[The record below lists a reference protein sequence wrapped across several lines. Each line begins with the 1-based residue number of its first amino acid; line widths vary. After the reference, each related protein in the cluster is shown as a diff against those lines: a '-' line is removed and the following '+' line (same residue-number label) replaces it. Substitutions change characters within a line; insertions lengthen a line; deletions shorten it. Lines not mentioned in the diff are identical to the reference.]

1 MKWHSPLA
9 GAILVPLAL
18 AFPIDAMAE
27 QYTTVGHGANGF
39 WIQTSADACVT
50 TALFLFVEEA
60 TSPGGGTTSFSTAEI
75 SYFNVNECTDAYTSW
90 RGYTD
95 VDVAFSP
102 NPGLSQARLSATVPV
117 FGEHCGDDICSQFSG
132 QVALDVRWS
141 GDGIVEK
148 SSFTDRSSSA
158 DGMRFTRTVGSSR
171 PATTSGVVTLDGGP
185 NIIASPAESAFL
197 RYGRSSTLYID
208 R

>member
-1 MKWHSPLA
+1 MKRHGLLV

-18 AFPIDAMAE
+18 ACPVDAMAE
-27 QYTTVGHGANGF
+27 NFTTVGHSADGF
-39 WIQTSADACVT
+39 WTQTSADACVT
-50 TALFLFVEEA
+50 TVFFAVVDEVAL
-60 TSPGGGTTSFSTAEI
+60 PGGGAPSFNTADI
-75 SYFNVNECTDAYTSW
+75 TYFSVNGCTDASTAW

-95 VDVAFSP
+95 VDVGFSP
-102 NPGLSQARLSATVPV
+102 NPGLSQARLSTTVPV
-117 FGEHCGDDICSQFSG
+117 FGEHCSAGICSELAG
-132 QVALDVRWS
+132 QVSLDVRWT
-141 GDGIVEK
+141 GDGSVEK

-171 PATTSGVVTLDGGP
+171 PASTSGEVTLDGGP

-197 RYGRSSTLYID
+197 RYGRTSTLYID